1 MNKILPD
8 TDPLFDDHIERV
20 LLAAKWFK
28 KHIPDVPDVAI
39 ITGSSG
45 PHALG
50 DLFVDEGGFSEK
62 SWTDHPFPESL
73 PRPTAHG
80 HGKTMR
86 IGYIGETRVLWVKGR
101 VHFYERPTNPFRH
114 IGMVRALG
122 LYGVKNLVLTNA
134 AGSLNPRYQPKSICV
149 VSDVDPTYMGHAP
162 LGGDLEVI
170 AKHFG
175 PPFPAMNPGLDPKF
189 QELAVTASGAL
200 PMGVLVH
207 DKVGYTAI
215 PAPPFESALQARNFP
230 EGDDLSGMSSIP
242 ELMAA
247 QQLGMRT
254 VLISLVTNMIS
265 CEILAPG
272 QGVTHDAVLG
282 VVKSMDGAFA
292 SYLARL
298 IELIGQEVR
307 SASNAP
313 Q

>member
-1 MNKILPD
+1 MAKIIPD

-20 LLAAKWFK
+20 LLAAEWFK
-28 KHIPDVPDVAI
+28 KHIPGVPDVAI

-45 PHALG
+45 PHALEG
-50 DLFVDEGGFSEK
+50 FFVNEGGFSEK
-62 SWTDHPFPESL
+62 SWTDHAFPESL

-86 IGYIGETRVLWVKGR
+86 IGYIGETRVLWIKGR
-101 VHFYERPTNPFRH
+101 VHFYERSTNPFRH
-114 IGMVRALG
+114 IAMVRALG
-122 LYGVKNLVLTNA
+122 LYGVKNLILTNA
-134 AGSLNPRYQPKSICV
+134 AGSLNPRYQPTSICI

-170 AKHFG
+170 VKHFG

-189 QELAVTASGAL
+189 QELALAASAALPIGAL
-200 PMGVLVH
+200 LH

-230 EGDDLSGMSSIP
+230 KGDDLSGMSSIP

-265 CEILAPG
+265 REILALG
-272 QGVTHDAVLG
+272 QGVTHEAVLG
-282 VVKSMDGAFA
+282 VVKGMDGTFA
-292 SYLARL
+292 SYLAKL
-298 IELIGQEVR
+298 TELIGEEVR
-307 SASNAP
+307 GAVSV
-313 Q
+313 